1 MVMQLVGGLPIT
13 PQFLHTCR
21 WSFTKL
27 HHLPQAHASSRE
39 TRVMFDGVHQPLR
52 FFPRHIDNS
61 GPSACVS
68 LWGPISSEPHRCP
81 TEGFGID
88 EEPTRCPTKEG
99 ECRGGLFEFRG
110 QNVLANEFT
119 EQRLD
124 ELETPEVSMES

>member
-1 MVMQLVGGLPIT
+1 
-13 PQFLHTCR
+13 
-21 WSFTKL
+21 
-27 HHLPQAHASSRE
+27 
-39 TRVMFDGVHQPLR
+39 MFDGVHQPLG

-61 GPSACVS
+61 GLSACVS
-68 LWGPISSEPHRCP
+68 LWGPISSEPLRCP

-99 ECRGGLFEFRG
+99 ECRGGLFEFRR